1 MHSIIS
7 FDKYLFRT
15 YYISGPLEKEMATY
29 SRFLPGK
36 SHGQRSLAGYSSW
49 GHKESDMTEQL
60 SLTHNKKWKF
70 LSVAGHLQKGELS
83 EIVDWI
89 SIGIHRLRVIF
100 WTFLF
105 LFPWGM

>member
-1 MHSIIS
+1 
-7 FDKYLFRT
+7 
-15 YYISGPLEKEMATY
+15 MAQTVKNLPAMP
-29 SRFLPGK
+29 SPVGKINWRREWLPTLVFLPGEF
-36 SHGQRSLAGYSSW
+36 HGQRSLAGYSSW